1 MRVRTMSEKKEHIV
15 RRPQNLRE
23 HYYPK
28 HRTLPYKSPVVAWTS
43 EKCWVKDLSNNTVE
57 GIRLQPLARRFTV
70 NNFNRDN
77 D

>member
-1 MRVRTMSEKKEHIV
+1 MSEKKEHIV

-43 EKCWVKDLSNNTVE
+43 EKCWIKQGKSSVE
-57 GIRLQPLARRFTV
+57 GIRLQPLSRRFTINHFMV
-70 NNFNRDN
+70 DK

>member
-1 MRVRTMSEKKEHIV
+1 MSEKKVHIV

-23 HYYPK
+23 HYYPRHK
-28 HRTLPYKSPVVAWTS
+28 VLPYKSPVVAWTS
-43 EKCWVKDLSNNTVE
+43 EKCWVKDRDNNTVE

-70 NNFNRDN
+70 NHFMVDK